1 MENEQLRSLT
11 AQRGQVKAQITR
23 FTHFLDEFD
32 KDNVLELELR
42 LEKIDQLWKDFN
54 SIQSKIECLDDS
66 QTQRDYREH
75 FENSYFTEV
84 SRARKIIN
92 ENMVSQN
99 HAASSGSKSS
109 NADVKLPIISIPHFY
124 GDYREWPSF
133 FDTFSALVDNNTN
146 LSSVQKFHYLKNAL
160 KDNAKQVIESLE
172 VSHENYKIAIDLLK
186 TRFDNKKLIKKAH
199 IASLFNIST
208 LTKESYTELR
218 KFLDEFNKHL
228 RALKNMGELVDT
240 WDCPLIHLITT
251 KLDSTTKREW
261 EEFSAKL
268 DDPKIEDIKKFLADR
283 CNVLETLE
291 AANIKGIQKT
301 YNKKASEQRTVAY
314 TSNQVPQCPF
324 CKGSHFI
331 YACKA
336 FLRLPVKSRYIE
348 VRRMKLCT
356 NCLRS
361 GHFKADCKSSSCK
374 RCQKRHSTFL
384 HFDEENSAASAVAWT
399 GDDNT
404 HSGPVANN
412 GEESSISTHSS
423 NKEMQV
429 LLSTALIYVRDKNN
443 RRIRC
448 FPLRKWLSN
457 KREILDKSKIEH
469 DISQYYFMDE
479 PSVKTLGL
487 LWNANSDS
495 IQVITR
501 NQPYERVTK
510 RTILSNVSQIFDP
523 LGLVG
528 PTVIVAKIMLQ
539 RLWRLK
545 LDWDE
550 AVPEDLF
557 TDWIRFRD
565 QIKFNIDTVDIPE
578 SKSVVLTSITEFGNS
593 IDDDIFTRFSSLTKT
608 QRVIAYCL
616 RFRHN
621 LINKTD
627 KLTGTL
633 TNEELDRAMIVLIK
647 MSQAVTFADEL
658 RKLGKGNSVPKGSKL
673 SCLNPFLDSS
683 GIIRVGGRL
692 TQSNLS
698 TDRKHPIVL
707 SNKHPITKLI
717 IIHEHLKNFHAGP
730 QATLAAVRQKF
741 WPLKARKDGVVRV
754 VSVKTVSGV
763 VKRPVT
769 KICVLPVD
777 SDKQMSKNFKLS
789 RHCISVALPP
799 PEGADLARERPARE
813 ALARNTSMCTH
824 KPFEET
830 DSMIS
835 ETSSQFRRP
844 RQNPEEITSSLNFTT
859 AVKACLLQVLDV
871 IRKNQAP
878 TFEVETEIN

>member
-1 MENEQLRSLT
+1 
-11 AQRGQVKAQITR
+11 
-23 FTHFLDEFD
+23 
-32 KDNVLELELR
+32 
-42 LEKIDQLWKDFN
+42 
-54 SIQSKIECLDDS
+54 
-66 QTQRDYREH
+66 
-75 FENSYFTEV
+75 
-84 SRARKIIN
+84 
-92 ENMVSQN
+92 MVSQN
-99 HAASSGSKSS
+99 HTASSGSKSN
-109 NADVKLPIISIPHFY
+109 NADCTEISLFKK
-124 GDYREWPSF
+124 R
-133 FDTFSALVDNNTN
+133 
-146 LSSVQKFHYLKNAL
+146 L

-384 HFDEENSAASAVAWT
+384 HFDEENSAASAVART

-423 NKEMQV
+423 NKEMQ
-429 LLSTALIYVRDKNN
+429 
-443 RRIRC
+443 
-448 FPLRKWLSN
+448 WLSN

-565 QIKFNIDTVDIPE
+565 QIKLLANLEIPRHVVCTNSIEIQIHGFSDASEAAYGACLFVRSVDTSGEISSCLLCAKSRVAPLKTLTLPRLELCGALLLAQLTEKVMNALNTNVNDIFYWCDSKIVLAWIAAPPNKWKTFVCNRVAEIQRLTNINRWNHVRSHENPADLISRGLLLENLIQNKLWWSGPAWLLEDSNCWPISSNIDTVDIPE
-578 SKSVVLTSITEFGNS
+578 SKSVVLTLITEFGNS

-616 RFRHN
+616 RFKHN

-633 TNEELDRAMIVLIK
+633 TNEELD
-647 MSQAVTFADEL
+647 
-658 RKLGKGNSVPKGSKL
+658 P
-673 SCLNPFLDSS
+673 
-683 GIIRVGGRL
+683 
-692 TQSNLS
+692 
-698 TDRKHPIVL
+698 
-707 SNKHPITKLI
+707 
-717 IIHEHLKNFHAGP
+717 
-730 QATLAAVRQKF
+730 TLAAVRQKV
-741 WPLKARKDGVVRV
+741 WPLKARSTIKRILHKCVVCFKANPKTIFPQMGNLPEKRIQPVRPLFTRRICDLHPGKDGVVRV
-754 VSVKTVSGV
+754 VSVKTISGV

-777 SDKQMSKNFKLS
+777 SDKQMSKS
-789 RHCISVALPP
+789 
-799 PEGADLARERPARE
+799 DLHE
-813 ALARNTSMCTH
+813 S
-824 KPFEET
+824 
-830 DSMIS
+830 
-835 ETSSQFRRP
+835 
-844 RQNPEEITSSLNFTT
+844 
-859 AVKACLLQVLDV
+859 
-871 IRKNQAP
+871 
-878 TFEVETEIN
+878 

>member
-92 ENMVSQN
+92 ENMVSHN
-99 HAASSGSKSS
+99 HTASSGSKSN

-423 NKEMQV
+423 NKEMQ
-429 LLSTALIYVRDKNN
+429 
-443 RRIRC
+443 
-448 FPLRKWLSN
+448 
-457 KREILDKSKIEH
+457 
-469 DISQYYFMDE
+469 
-479 PSVKTLGL
+479 GL

-550 AVPEDLF
+550 AIPEDLF

-565 QIKFNIDTVDIPE
+565 QIKSNIDTVDIPE

-616 RFRHN
+616 RFKHN

-633 TNEELDRAMIVLIK
+633 TNEELDRAMII
-647 MSQAVTFADEL
+647 
-658 RKLGKGNSVPKGSKL
+658 
-673 SCLNPFLDSS
+673 LNCPA
-683 GIIRVGGRL
+683 
-692 TQSNLS
+692 
-698 TDRKHPIVL
+698 IVL
-707 SNKHPITKLI
+707 ALCYH
-717 IIHEHLKNFHAGP
+717 
-730 QATLAAVRQKF
+730 RQ
-741 WPLKARKDGVVRV
+741 
-754 VSVKTVSGV
+754 
-763 VKRPVT
+763 
-769 KICVLPVD
+769 
-777 SDKQMSKNFKLS
+777 
-789 RHCISVALPP
+789 
-799 PEGADLARERPARE
+799 RE
-813 ALARNTSMCTH
+813 
-824 KPFEET
+824 
-830 DSMIS
+830 
-835 ETSSQFRRP
+835 
-844 RQNPEEITSSLNFTT
+844 
-859 AVKACLLQVLDV
+859 
-871 IRKNQAP
+871 P
-878 TFEVETEIN
+878 T

>member
-23 FTHFLDEFD
+23 FTRFLDEFD

-99 HAASSGSKSS
+99 HTASSGSKSN

-423 NKEMQV
+423 NKEMQ
-429 LLSTALIYVRDKNN
+429 
-443 RRIRC
+443 
-448 FPLRKWLSN
+448 WLSN
-457 KREILDKSKIEH
+457 KREILDKSKIEQ

-565 QIKFNIDTVDIPE
+565 QIKLLANLEIPRHVVCTNSIEIQIHGFSDASEAAYGACLFVRSVDTSGEISSCLLCAKSRVAPLKTLTLPRLELCGALLFGTTHGKVLAWIAAPPNKWKTFVCNRVAEIQRLTNINRWNHVRSHENPADLISRGLLPENLIQNKLWWSGPAWLLEDSNCWPISSNIDTVDIPE

-616 RFRHN
+616 RFKHN

-633 TNEELDRAMIVLIK
+633 TNEELD
-647 MSQAVTFADEL
+647 
-658 RKLGKGNSVPKGSKL
+658 P
-673 SCLNPFLDSS
+673 
-683 GIIRVGGRL
+683 
-692 TQSNLS
+692 
-698 TDRKHPIVL
+698 
-707 SNKHPITKLI
+707 
-717 IIHEHLKNFHAGP
+717 
-730 QATLAAVRQKF
+730 TLAAVRQKF
-741 WPLKARKDGVVRV
+741 WPLKARSTIKRILHKCVVCFKANPKTIFPQMGNLPEKKNPTRKDGVVRV

-777 SDKQMSKNFKLS
+777 SDKQMSKS
-789 RHCISVALPP
+789 
-799 PEGADLARERPARE
+799 DLHE
-813 ALARNTSMCTH
+813 S
-824 KPFEET
+824 
-830 DSMIS
+830 
-835 ETSSQFRRP
+835 
-844 RQNPEEITSSLNFTT
+844 
-859 AVKACLLQVLDV
+859 
-871 IRKNQAP
+871 
-878 TFEVETEIN
+878 